1 MLGSAAPVFPGH
13 FFHLIAALAA
23 TAQGA
28 RPAPENPDPREG
40 YDVEAY
46 ALELE
51 VDPTAQRIFG
61 RVRITAAVTAERLE
75 SFELDLGAELELAL
89 VRRFE
94 PGPKGAYA
102 PLHER
107 SALALSTAREGDR
120 LRCALDRPAV
130 RGERLTLEVRYA
142 GSPRAV
148 NNFDGFH
155 WAATPSGAAWV
166 ATSCQTLGA
175 FTWWPCKASYFH
187 PDDKAERVQV
197 ELTVPAGLVGV
208 SNGLLVE
215 RETLSDGR
223 GRFLWQLDAPIS
235 TYNVTLN
242 VAPYVEL
249 AGELSLP
256 GLAAP
261 LAYQWFVLPEDV
273 EKARLQ
279 FADVPGILAA
289 FSEAFGPWPFP
300 EAKLGLV
307 QTPFWGMEHSTAIA
321 YGSSFPAWIAAHG
334 GEDRYALRN
343 RDFDFIL
350 VHELAHEWWGN
361 SLTAADW
368 GDFWLHEGFASYAE
382 GVYVEKTRGRE
393 AAEAYFARAR
403 RSVPRTGALYR
414 GPGTSAGE
422 AYSGLLYGKG
432 ALVLDTARHY
442 LADDELWWRAL
453 REFHARHRHENA
465 TTGDFQRVLEELS
478 GRDWGRFFSEWI
490 YGQGWPSVRGSV
502 RVTRQGLKLEL
513 ENLPAAPAGFQVP
526 LDLAWSEGE
535 ATISRR
541 LWLEPGTT
549 QLEIA
554 TATPPVD
561 VRVQHLERVLGK
573 HQVEVR

>member
-1 MLGSAAPVFPGH
+1 VIPSTLFLVA
-13 FFHLIAALAA
+13 AALAA
-23 TAQGA
+23 PRGPVQGVEA
-28 RPAPENPDPREG
+28 ASEAVDPRTA

-46 ALELE
+46 ALALE
-51 VDPTAQRIFG
+51 VDPDARRIAG
-61 RVRITAAVTAERLE
+61 SVRITAAVTAERLE
-75 SFELDLGAELELAL
+75 RFELDLGAELELAL
-89 VRRFE
+89 VRRLE
-94 PGPKGAYA
+94 PGPPGAFE
-102 PLHER
+102 PLDER
-107 SALALSTAREGDR
+107 SARSLSTAREGDR
-120 LRCALDRPAV
+120 LRCTLERPAA

-142 GSPRAV
+142 GAPRAL

-155 WAATPSGAAWV
+155 WAATPSGAPWV

-187 PDDKAERVQV
+187 PEDKPQRVQV

-208 SNGLLVE
+208 SNGLLAG
-215 RETLSDGR
+215 RETLRDGR
-223 GRFLWQLDAPIS
+223 ERFLWRLDAPIS

-249 AGELSLP
+249 AGELTLP

-261 LAYQWFVLPEDV
+261 LPYHWFVLPEDV
-273 EKARLQ
+273 EKARLS
-279 FADVPGILAA
+279 FAEVPAILAA

-300 EAKLGLV
+300 RAKVGLV

-321 YGSSFPAWIAAHG
+321 YGSSFPAWIARHG

-382 GVYVEKTRGRE
+382 GVYVERTRGRE
-393 AAEAYFARAR
+393 AAEDHFARAR

-414 GPGTSAGE
+414 GLGTSAGE

-442 LADDELWWRAL
+442 LDDDDLWWRAL
-453 REFHARHRHENA
+453 REFHARHRHANA
-465 TTGDFQRVLEELS
+465 TTLDFQRVLEELS
-478 GRDWGRFFSEWI
+478 GRDWGRFFAEWV

-502 RVTRQGLKLEL
+502 RVTPAGLSLALDNSPE
-513 ENLPAAPAGFQVP
+513 APEGFQVP
-526 LDLAWSEGE
+526 LDLAWREGH
-535 ATISRR
+535 ASMSRR
-541 LWLEPGTT
+541 VWLEPGRT

-554 TATPPVD
+554 TAGLPVD
-561 VRVQHLERVLGK
+561 VRVLHLERVLGR
-573 HQVEVR
+573 HEVQVE